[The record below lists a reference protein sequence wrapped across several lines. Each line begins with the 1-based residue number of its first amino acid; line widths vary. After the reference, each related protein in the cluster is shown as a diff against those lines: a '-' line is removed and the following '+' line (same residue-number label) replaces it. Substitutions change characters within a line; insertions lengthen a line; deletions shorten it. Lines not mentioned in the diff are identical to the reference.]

1 MCLFEK
7 SLAPW
12 INQTSYSIFL
22 PFMVSL
28 SFATAAP
35 QCFSRSPRL
44 KYNNLISF
52 ITPIVSLPVETGE
65 HDNKKGCNI
74 EKEESGE
81 EGAQPGKHEQGR
93 ADQGEVEHGR
103 GGLQG

>member
-1 MCLFEK
+1 M
-7 SLAPW
+7 
-12 INQTSYSIFL
+12 
-22 PFMVSL
+22 
-28 SFATAAP
+28 
-35 QCFSRSPRL
+35 
-44 KYNNLISF
+44 
-52 ITPIVSLPVETGE
+52 ETGE

>member
-1 MCLFEK
+1 MDVLVRTKPGSLDQPDFLLHFFALHGLPQLCHCCSAVFLEK
-7 SLAPW
+7 S
-12 INQTSYSIFL
+12 TS
-22 PFMVSL
+22 
-28 SFATAAP
+28 
-35 QCFSRSPRL
+35 
-44 KYNNLISF
+44 
-52 ITPIVSLPVETGE
+52 VETGE

-103 GGLQG
+103 GGLHRGDGEGE